1 VHRGRGLPRKFEK
14 VHNWAKPSPARQSKL
29 KDTMYEYYGT
39 RLNSNAS
46 SGAAEA
52 NGEFDHAFFP
62 RMRHRLVVLV

>member
-1 VHRGRGLPRKFEK
+1 MDGVFCTRYEYGE
-14 VHNWAKPSPARQSKL
+14 N
-29 KDTMYEYYGT
+29 TMYEYHGT

-52 NGEFDHAFFP
+52 NGECDQKFFP